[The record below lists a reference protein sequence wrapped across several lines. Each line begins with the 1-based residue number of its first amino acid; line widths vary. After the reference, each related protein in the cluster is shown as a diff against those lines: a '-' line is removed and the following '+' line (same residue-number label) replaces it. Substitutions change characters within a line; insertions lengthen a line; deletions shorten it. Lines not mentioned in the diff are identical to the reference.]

1 MILLLKKERFP
12 VEDTIKKYSSEEA
25 LEIIKNFVKD
35 EYDESMEMFKK
46 HVESKFD
53 DYDSNAPYVMEE
65 DVYANRL
72 IGQATSL
79 YRVLTKIRLITGD
92 WDD

>member
-1 MILLLKKERFP
+1 MNDE
-12 VEDTIKKYSSEEA
+12 IKGYNPEEA
-25 LEIIKNFVKD
+25 LKIIKNFVKE

>member
-1 MILLLKKERFP
+1 MNDE
-12 VEDTIKKYSSEEA
+12 IKGYDPEEA
-25 LEIIKNFVKD
+25 LKIIRNFVKE
-35 EYDESMEMFKK
+35 EYEKGMERFKR
-46 HVESKFD
+46 HVEPKLD
-53 DYDSNAPYVMEE
+53 DSSTPYVMEE

>member
-12 VEDTIKKYSSEEA
+12 VEDTIKKYSPEEA
-25 LEIIKNFVKD
+25 LKIIKNFVKK
-35 EYDESMEMFKK
+35 EYDESREGFKRRIEPK
-46 HVESKFD
+46 LD
-53 DYDSNAPYVMEE
+53 DSSVPYVMEE

-72 IGQATSL
+72 IGQTTAL
-79 YRVLTKIRLITGD
+79 YRVLTKIRLVTGD

>member
-1 MILLLKKERFP
+1 MNGE
-12 VEDTIKKYSSEEA
+12 IKGYNPEEA
-25 LEIIKNFVKD
+25 LKIIKNFEKK

-53 DYDSNAPYVMEE
+53 NYDSNAPYVMEE

-72 IGQATSL
+72 VGQTVTL
-79 YRVLTKIRLITGD
+79 YKVLTKIRLTTGD